1 MKYKINIHQGQRN
14 KYTSKDTKEQ
24 KYYKKN
30 IVSYRTIKGA
40 LYYRSMASEASTA
53 GVSLMDS
60 YGHH

>member
-1 MKYKINIHQGQRN
+1 MKKPSAANQML
-14 KYTSKDTKEQ
+14 SF
-24 KYYKKN
+24 
-30 IVSYRTIKGA
+30 KGA